1 MLNPYIIFA
10 TILLII
16 IVICYI
22 ESKLNQKNIKY
33 IFKTPKTYFTEIK
46 DYDGQTLEFL
56 IYNKKWY
63 NQNKSIINTDSYLK
77 IKPQITI
84 IDRFKINLRNMEKKD
99 LNLNSFFS
107 SITDK
112 IIPFILS
119 LTDLLTTNLDSKY
132 RILYKNI
139 DDQKN
144 TPMIN
149 STSDENI
156 IKIY

>member
-1 MLNPYIIFA
+1 MLNPYIIF
-10 TILLII
+10 TIILLII
-16 IVICYI
+16 IIICYI
-22 ESKLNQKNIKY
+22 ESSLNKKNIKF

-46 DYDGQTLEFL
+46 DYNGQTLEFL

-63 NQNKSIINTDSYLK
+63 DQNKSIINTNNYFK
-77 IKPQITI
+77 VKPQITI
-84 IDRFKINLRNMEKKD
+84 LDRFKINLRNMKKKD

-107 SITDK
+107 SVTDK

-119 LTDLLTTNLDSKY
+119 LADLLTTNLDSKY

-139 DDQKN
+139 NNKII
-144 TPMIN
+144 PIIN

>member
-1 MLNPYIIFA
+1 MLNPYIIF
-10 TILLII
+10 TIILLII
-16 IVICYI
+16 IVICCI
-22 ESKLNQKNIKY
+22 ESSLNKKNIKF

-46 DYDGQTLEFL
+46 NYNGQTLEFL

-63 NQNKSIINTDSYLK
+63 DQNKSIINTDSYFK
-77 IKPQITI
+77 VKPQITI
-84 IDRFKINLRNMEKKD
+84 LDRFKINLRNMKKKD

-107 SITDK
+107 SVTDK

-139 DDQKN
+139 NNKI
-144 TPMIN
+144 TPLIN